1 MNNPVYITS
10 DNIIT
15 SLGFSTRENI
25 SSLENHVIGIKPVEG
40 PDLSPSGAILSKI
53 DPVNLEMRFSAL
65 SDQYKKKEAS
75 TAYTRLEKMFLISIG
90 DVLSK
95 TDISPSNPRTLFVIS
110 TTKGNIELLEDR
122 YKASFPH
129 RRIYLWEL
137 ARVIG
142 DFFHFSNR
150 PVVISNACISGL
162 VAILTAARFIQSGR
176 FDHAIVAGGDV
187 VSEFVI
193 SGFQSFQSLGP
204 VPCKPFDHHRAGLSL
219 GEGCGAMALT
229 SALSKTIGNPVR
241 FAGGSVTNDA
251 NHISGPS
258 RTGEELS
265 LAINRALTMASLSPG
280 DIGYIS
286 AHGTATLYNDEME
299 SKALG
304 LSHLSHVPV
313 NSFKGYWGHTLGAA
327 GMIES
332 IVAIHSLRSGQ
343 LFQSAGFEEPGV
355 PVPLNVLTRHETH
368 SIHGCLKT
376 ASGFGGCNAAI
387 VYQKL

>member
-1 MNNPVYITS
+1 MNPVYITS

-15 SLGFSTRENI
+15 SLGFTTGENI
-25 SSLENHVIGIKPVEG
+25 TSLNDHVIGLKLVED
-40 PDLSPSGAILSKI
+40 PDLSPSPVVLSKI
-53 DPVNLEMRFSAL
+53 DPVILEMRFSVL
-65 SDQYKKKEAS
+65 LDQYKKNAPS
-75 TAYTRLEKMFLISIG
+75 TRFTRLEKMFLLSIA

-95 TDISPSNPRTLFVIS
+95 TDISPSNPRSLLVLS
-110 TTKGNIELLEDR
+110 TTKGNIELLEER
-122 YKASFPH
+122 HKLSFNH

-137 ARVIG
+137 GRIIG
-142 DFFHFSNR
+142 DFFNFRNV
-150 PVVISNACISGL
+150 PILISNACISGL
-162 VAILTAARFIQSGR
+162 VAIITAARFIQNDR
-176 FDHAIVAGGDV
+176 FDHAIVAGGDIA
-187 VSEFVI
+187 SGFVI
-193 SGFQSFQSLGP
+193 SGFQSFQSLSP

-229 SALSKTIGNPVR
+229 SAPSETIGNPVR

>member
-1 MNNPVYITS
+1 MKNPVYITS

-15 SLGFSTRENI
+15 SLGFSTQENI
-25 SSLENHVIGIKPVEG
+25 SSLQNHVIGLKPVEDL
-40 PDLSPSGAILSKI
+40 DLSPSGAILSRI
-53 DPVNLEMRFSAL
+53 DPVLLEMRFSAL
-65 SDQYKKKEAS
+65 LDQYKKRVPA
-75 TAYTRLEKMFLISIG
+75 TFFTRLEKMFLVSIG

-95 TDISPSNPRTLFVIS
+95 TEISPSNPRTLLVVS
-110 TTKGNIELLEDR
+110 TTKGNIELLEER
-122 YKASFPH
+122 HKESFDQ
-129 RRIYLWEL
+129 RRVYLWEL

-142 DFFHFSNR
+142 DFFNFSNR

-176 FDHAIVAGGDV
+176 YDHAIVAGGDV
-187 VSEFVI
+187 VSRFVI

-204 VPCKPFDHHRAGLSL
+204 VPCKPFDLNRAGLSL

-229 SALSKTIGNPVR
+229 SASSENGREPVG
-241 FAGGSVTNDA
+241 FAGGSITNDA

-265 LAINRALTMASLSPG
+265 LAINRALAKASLTPD
-280 DIGYIS
+280 DIGYVS

-304 LSHLSHVPV
+304 LSHLSHVAV

-332 IVAIHSLRSGQ
+332 IVALHSLRSGQ
-343 LFQSAGFEEPGV
+343 LFQSAGFEELGV

-368 SIHGCLKT
+368 PIHGCLKT